1 MATMSKEARAA
12 RAAYL
17 REWRRKHPEKQ
28 SEYTARKW
36 ERKAQQ
42 IAAAAAATEAETE
55 SKEK

>member
-1 MATMSKEARAA
+1 MQKMSKEARAV

-17 REWRRKHPEKQ
+17 REWRKKHPEKQ

-42 IAAAAAATEAETE
+42 IKERAALESMTNAEAA
-55 SKEK
+55 

>member
-1 MATMSKEARAA
+1 MPTLTKEARAA

-42 IAAAAAATEAETE
+42 IKENEATESDRKETE
-55 SKEK
+55 